1 MQSPFWSFQTITVS
15 QCCLIKLLPYILF
28 EKIYIYILAL
38 EMASPREPALCHAM
52 DVMLAHN
59 GQYLVLEIESCAR
72 TNSQKGRILLLA
84 GSIGLLHLSYIAALQ

>member
-1 MQSPFWSFQTITVS
+1 MVISNHNSFQVMFDKIASVYFIWKKNTYN
-15 QCCLIKLLPYILF
+15 LAIK
-28 EKIYIYILAL
+28 
-38 EMASPREPALCHAM
+38 MASPREPALCHAM